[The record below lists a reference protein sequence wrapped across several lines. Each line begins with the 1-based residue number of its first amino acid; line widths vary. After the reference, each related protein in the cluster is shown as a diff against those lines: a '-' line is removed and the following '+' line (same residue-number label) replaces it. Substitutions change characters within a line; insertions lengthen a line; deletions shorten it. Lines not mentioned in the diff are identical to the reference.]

1 MEFTIKQMLAYV
13 KKPGTT
19 AETLEKFIDWLD
31 RNSDEIEYCFH
42 NEEVELEEYV
52 ALIEGIVNH
61 PKVSQDN
68 LRGLWIISFGWP
80 AEVVMKIL
88 EGVQDPYTLAMVYSH
103 MENNLRC
110 WDREDW
116 EKIRDMIIAK
126 NVSNASCFK
135 RLEYQE
141 LYHSD
146 DEEDD
151 DDYGYNECEDDG
163 YSAYGY
169 DDDDRHFGEEFWGL
183 AFDDAM
189 EK

>member
-13 KKPGTT
+13 NKRGTT

-31 RNSDEIEYCFH
+31 RNSDEIEYCFR
-42 NEEVELEEYV
+42 NDEVELEEYV
-52 ALIEGIVNH
+52 ALIEGIAKH

-68 LRGLWIISFGWP
+68 LRGLWIISFEWP

-88 EGVQDPYTLAMVYSH
+88 ESVQDPYTLSLVYDH
-103 MENNLRC
+103 METNIRD

-116 EKIRDMIIAK
+116 EKIRDMIASK
-126 NVSNASCFK
+126 DVSNACCFK
-135 RLEYQE
+135 NLEYPE
-141 LYHSD
+141 DFESYYD
-146 DEEDD
+146 DEDEDD
-151 DDYGYNECEDDG
+151 ENDGYNE
-163 YSAYGY
+163 Y
-169 DDDDRHFGEEFWGL
+169 DDDDRHFAEEFWGP